1 MINADHGVKPT
12 GIRSESK
19 IPCVNLE
26 TLLNLC
32 HNSNTSQG
40 LWWLSLFVN
49 MIGLKDVQIAGEILF
64 LDVSLKVS
72 PEETRIWICRLSKNH
87 FHWCGWAS
95 SNHWAFEQNKKVG
108 KVCVCSLWNIEFSP
122 VLEHQQ
128 HSWFSS
134 LWTHSKASA
143 ISFSSPILGPL
154 NWDWFTPLAFLFLQ
168 FMDSRS

>member
-49 MIGLKDVQIAGEILF
+49 MIGLKDIQIAGEILF
-64 LDVSLKVS
+64 LDVSLRVS
-72 PEETRIWICRLSKNH
+72 PEETRI
-87 FHWCGWAS
+87 
-95 SNHWAFEQNKKVG
+95 
-108 KVCVCSLWNIEFSP
+108 
-122 VLEHQQ
+122 
-128 HSWFSS
+128 
-134 LWTHSKASA
+134 
-143 ISFSSPILGPL
+143 
-154 NWDWFTPLAFLFLQ
+154 
-168 FMDSRS
+168 